1 MHSIR
6 DAINL
11 ILENDKLWKSSF
23 LVHDGFT
30 FQLRLACDSPS
41 AQCHLYTANK
51 VPRFFFFS
59 EGEEEILLIVIA
71 QWLTAIPT
79 ELGAGGCR
87 FET

>member
-1 MHSIR
+1 MTDLRFNFGWPVIALVPNATYTQQIR
-6 DAINL
+6 YPG
-11 ILENDKLWKSSF
+11 S
-23 LVHDGFT
+23 
-30 FQLRLACDSPS
+30 
-41 AQCHLYTANK
+41 
-51 VPRFFFFS
+51 FFFS